1 MTDTK
6 KIDDGG
12 PAFARPGF
20 FHDGCTAEK
29 DCEPSDGMSLR
40 DWFAGQALIALGT
53 WMPVP
58 KTGHPSLHSDETLKS
73 RAEIAYRQA
82 DAMLSARK
90 AGEA

>member
-12 PAFARPGF
+12 PAFSSPTKEF
-20 FHDGCTAEK
+20 EDGW
-29 DCEPSDGMSLR
+29 DGMSLR
-40 DWFAGQALIALGT
+40 DWFAGQALAGNLSAENMGVGWIERLRSPDNARL
-53 WMPVP
+53 MA
-58 KTGHPSLHSDETLKS
+58 D
-73 RAEIAYRQA
+73 RAYQMA